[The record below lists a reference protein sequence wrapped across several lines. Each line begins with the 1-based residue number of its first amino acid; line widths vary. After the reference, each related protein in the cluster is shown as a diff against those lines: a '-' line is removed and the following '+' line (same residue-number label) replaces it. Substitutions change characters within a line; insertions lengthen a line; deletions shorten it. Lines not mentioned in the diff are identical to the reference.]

1 MYLISIFIFVFLSA
15 TTFAQAQT
23 LMAPIP
29 PGNEF
34 QPELLNGKPADP
46 QVWPVNLQFQSAGG
60 SCTSTIIGEKVVLTA
75 GHCVANLG
83 KARVFYDGKLTPI
96 TCHHHPDYKGP
107 ACLAAATTAEIKGCT
122 ADISLCVADAPFPV
136 QVVGQPVK
144 FESINSDTAL
154 LKKDGPIILLGF
166 GCTQAGGGVSPILRT
181 GSATV
186 TSLSVP
192 GASANPANT
201 LQEYVIAQGGA
212 ALCQGDSG
220 GTAFNTQDPSRK
232 VVAVNS
238 RGNIETVSYLT
249 STSDPQIQDFF
260 KNFSG
265 PPRNVEIC
273 GITLGAKNCR

>member
-1 MYLISIFIFVFLSA
+1 MYPISIFIFVFLSA

-83 KARVFYDGKLTPI
+83 KARVFYNNTLTAV
-96 TCHHHPDYKGP
+96 TCHHHPQYKG
-107 ACLAAATTAEIKGCT
+107 ASCLTAGTAAEIKGCT
-122 ADISLCVADAPFPV
+122 ADISLCVADTPFPS
-136 QVVGQPVK
+136 QVAGLPVK
-144 FESINSDTAL
+144 FETINADTAL
-154 LKKDGPIILLGF
+154 LKKGGPVTLLGF
-166 GCTQAGGGVSPILRT
+166 GCTQAGGGVSPVLRV
-181 GSATV
+181 GPATV

-201 LQEYVIAQGGA
+201 LQEYIIAQGGA

-220 GTAFNTQDPSRK
+220 GTAFDTQDSSRK

-249 STSDPQIQDFF
+249 STSDPHIQDFF

-265 PPRNVEIC
+265 PPHNVEIC
-273 GITLGAKNCR
+273 GIAPGAKNCR